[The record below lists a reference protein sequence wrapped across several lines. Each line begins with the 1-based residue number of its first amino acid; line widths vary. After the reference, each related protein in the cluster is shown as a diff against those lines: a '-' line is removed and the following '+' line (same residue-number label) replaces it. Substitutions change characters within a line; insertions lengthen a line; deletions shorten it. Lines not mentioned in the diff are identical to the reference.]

1 MRRCFARCGK
11 SSHFLLFLLVFLVV
25 AFSQSEAQGLQ
36 PPAAPPGVVPIYPV
50 KHTGLWQFFV
60 DSTLFRSRFLK
71 FSRKVIFDS
80 TGQFVDI
87 EEKLYDKD
95 YRLPIR
101 MSTEYYLTTLLRL
114 KNRELF
120 RQRVINAQV
129 KQMEISRGG
138 IELNIPV
145 RIRNKTF
152 RRIFGGDRVG
162 LTVSGNISFELSG
175 RTESRSGS
183 AVNSFQQKNIFSPK
197 FRQTQQLNVQGHV
210 GDKVKVSVNQ
220 NSEATFD
227 LENTLKLTYDG
238 DEDDIVRKIQAGNVS
253 LSLPSTKYVSVS
265 AKNEGLFGLKTEL
278 QMGNLSFT
286 GIASLQRGEKEKLNI
301 SGSAE
306 ENTLTVSDIQYVR
319 DRFFLVDTLYADNF
333 SNFDENMTFTT
344 NEDWRIVQ
352 LDVWKKVPQSEE
364 GAQPALAVLNPDE
377 YIGKD
382 LDSFDFVPGKIE
394 KSYFKRLVYGQD
406 YWLDEYQGFFWLRER
421 VGEQDVIAVAY
432 KRADGTVKG
441 TLYQDVPADSQVTIL
456 LKLVKPQASKPE
468 YRHTWRLAMRNVYNL
483 GVSNVPL
490 EGFDVKVVYSVT
502 GEDQEI
508 EPKSKLTYNYLMGLD
523 RLNEQGEVIEGGD
536 KKIDL
541 SNGWIFRLKEG
552 YLIFPILTPF
562 APPPNSKFY
571 FDSTKAVKIYNIK
584 DPTEERRQHKFNLL
598 ISTKSVKT
606 NYNLGFNILENS
618 VVVRLNGRTLTE
630 GKDYTVDY
638 FSGQLNIIAD
648 EARRPDAQ
656 IEIEYER
663 GSLFQLDKKTLLG
676 GRFQYDLGRNKFIG
690 FTTLFYSQS
699 TIDQRIRLGQ
709 EPIRN
714 FIWDINGAFEFKPN
728 FISKGLDKL
737 PIVETSAES
746 HLKLE
751 MEYAQVNP
759 NPNTFNMPELGENKG
774 VAYIDDFEGSKRS
787 TPLGIPYRI
796 WSFASVPL
804 RFRIPDRNV
813 DFSINPYTQ
822 DGKDLILKMDRARVK
837 FNWYNP
843 FEPVPIKD
851 IWPNKDVNTQTGTTT
866 TVLEMKWINEDIPV
880 DSAWAGIMRS
890 TVSFPDQKKTKYIEL
905 WVKGTTGRINIDI
918 GHISEDYWVRGVN
931 YRGLPSLGNLNTEDV
946 NFNTLLDEGEDVGI
960 DGIPDGQPGDDPD
973 DNFVGPEDA
982 IKQNLPHPFY
992 RINGTEGNGDPEK
1005 GVQGVRAPDTEDLN
1019 GDGDVNT
1026 QNDYFAYSFDLADE
1040 NNPYIKGRTSAGWR
1054 LYRIPIRDYDFKVG
1068 NPDTNFQEIFYV
1080 RLWLNN
1086 LEPDGEFHTI
1096 QIATFDFVGNEWE
1109 EKGLALTDTSNF
1121 QKSDT
1126 LFTLDVYNTEENVE
1140 AVEGG
1145 PEPYHSPPN
1154 VTGIVDRI
1162 TRARSKEQ
1170 SLVLRMKQLPAGA
1183 KVEALKQLNSSIN
1196 MINYGKLKMFV
1207 HGDWMLPKDDPP
1219 LEFFIRFGPTEQ
1231 VYYEYTEP
1239 VYPHWDERNNIEID
1253 FKELTDTKQEKYL
1266 LADSANGLP
1275 VFFREDPNYPGKTF
1289 KVVGYP
1295 SLHKVN
1301 YFVIGVRNK
1310 GTQDL
1315 QDIEVWVDELRVTDV
1330 ERESGNA
1337 MRLSANLQMADV
1349 GQVNASWELVD
1360 DNFRRLEQKYANQ
1373 KGPSGFTRLRQ
1384 IYNSNFRL
1392 NKFLPQFLKVEI
1404 PVHFKY
1410 DRNVQVPKYYY
1421 NSDRRTFFRP
1431 DNMFDRVKTFLGLNA
1446 LSPELEANSNISES
1460 RSFGFSF
1467 KRKNEQRDPWYLK
1480 YSINRLN
1487 LSVNFVQVHRSS
1499 PTQKR
1504 QDNAQISGQIS
1515 YSVQFPRDKF
1525 FTPFAWLGK
1534 GRLVRALARQK
1545 LYYLPSSIAANA
1557 SLTDNENVIQNR
1569 LEPKPTITP
1578 QTATDRSFQMSYK
1591 MLESLDMRFNRRVR
1605 SDAWYKKYRARDVM
1619 KAIFD
1624 RLDFGLDKNVT
1635 QNFNLN
1641 YRPNFFNIFR
1651 PTYSYQSQFTYSIVN
1666 PKRNDRTSRLNISQ
1680 NLQFS
1685 IEPAD
1690 LINRIYNPK
1699 LKQKKPPK
1707 KKTGF
1712 GPKKFG
1718 PGKSKKT
1725 PTQGKTGKDKTGKD
1739 KQQDQQ
1745 EKKGFR
1751 PPNLLHLLHS
1761 VLTSW
1766 KSINVRMVRTENYQ
1780 HFLLKRMPDWRYQLG
1795 LNRDPRAGV
1804 DTTFNKLFRLPS
1816 ISKRDEIKFDS
1827 QFLFSQ
1833 YIQVNLNYAYS
1844 LDRRS
1849 SNQQDYANFQSGYF
1863 FMGDDPQKGE
1873 KTWWQYVPDWGVRV
1887 RGLEKIPFLK
1897 KYVKTMT
1904 MEHSRNGKFQQ
1915 SLRYEGDEEF
1925 RDSWTYTNSY
1935 QPFFALNINT
1945 VWGVNV
1951 TLRYNTSQSYNYSS
1965 NGTINAN
1972 LTSSFDASAKYS
1984 LRKGFSLPIPFL
1996 KKKKLKNEMDLTVTF
2011 NRTSSLNQTKRPG
2024 TTEYVVLYA
2033 TKNTKFRPQL
2043 TYRFSQRVT
2052 GSAFFERGITE
2063 NVRTG
2068 RYSYFEFGI
2077 NVNIAIR

>member
-1 MRRCFARCGK
+1 MRHLFARTGIIR
-11 SSHFLLFLLVFLVV
+11 SLLLALLTLLVAIPVLP
-25 AFSQSEAQGLQ
+25 AQGLHS
-36 PPAAPPGVVPIYPV
+36 PDEPPGVVPIYPA
-50 KHTGLWQFFV
+50 KYAGLWRFFV
-60 DSTLFRSRFLK
+60 DSTLFHSRFLK
-71 FSRKVIFDS
+71 FSRTVTFDS

-87 EEKLYDKD
+87 QETLFGKN

-101 MSTEYYLTTLLRL
+101 MTTQYYLATLQQR

-120 RQRVINAQV
+120 RQRVLNAQV

-152 RRIFGGDRVG
+152 QRIFGGDRVG

-183 AVNSFQQKNIFSPK
+183 AVNSFQQKNVFSPK

-265 AKNEGLFGLKTEL
+265 ARNEGLFGLKTEVQL
-278 QMGNLSFT
+278 GNLSFT
-286 GIASLQRGEKEKLNI
+286 GIASLQRGEKQKLNI

-306 ENTLTVSDIQYVR
+306 ENTFTVSDIQYVR
-319 DRFFLVDTLYADNF
+319 HRFFLVDTLYADNF
-333 SNFDENMTFTT
+333 SNFDENMQFFT
-344 NEDWRIVQ
+344 NENWRIAQ
-352 LDVWKKVPQSEE
+352 LDVWKKVPQSKE
-364 GAQPALAVLNPDE
+364 GAQRAVAVLDPDD
-377 YIGKD
+377 YLGQD
-382 LDSFDFVPGKIE
+382 LESLEFYPGKIE
-394 KSYFKRLVYGQD
+394 KSYFIRLVYGQD
-406 YWLDEYQGFFWLRER
+406 YWYDEYQGFFWLREP

-432 KRADGTVKG
+432 KRQDGVVKG
-441 TLYQDVPADSQVTIL
+441 TLYQDVPADSQAIIL

-468 YRHTWRLAMRNVYNL
+468 YRHTWRLEMRNVYNL
-483 GVSNVPL
+483 GVSNVSL
-490 EGFDVKVVYSVT
+490 DGFDVKVVYSVT
-502 GEDQEI
+502 GEDQEV

-523 RLNEQGEVIEGGD
+523 RLNEQGEVVEGGD

-541 SNGWIFRLKEG
+541 SNGWIFRLRDG
-552 YLIFPILTPF
+552 YLIFPTLTPF
-562 APPPNSKFY
+562 APPPNSPFY

-584 DPTEERRQHKFNLL
+584 DQVEERRQHKFNLL
-598 ISTKSVKT
+598 ITTKSVKT
-606 NYNLGFNILENS
+606 SYNLGFNILENS

-638 FSGQLNIIAD
+638 FSGQLNIITD

-663 GSLFQLDKKTLLG
+663 GALFQLDKKTLLG

-714 FIWDINGAFEFKPN
+714 FIWDINGAFDFKPN

-737 PIVETSAES
+737 PILETSAES

-759 NPNTFNMPELGENKG
+759 NPNTFNMPELGENNG

-796 WSFASVPL
+796 WSFASVPM
-804 RFRIPDRNV
+804 RFRIPDRNI
-813 DFSINPYTQ
+813 DYSINPFTEE
-822 DGKDLILKMDRARVK
+822 GRRLILSLDRNRVK

-866 TVLEMKWINEDIPV
+866 TVLEFKWINENTPI

-905 WVKGTTGRINIDI
+905 WVKGTVGRINIDI

-931 YRGLPSLGNLNTEDV
+931 YRGLPSLGNLNTEDK
-946 NFNTLLDEGEDVGI
+946 NFNNLLDEGEDVGI

-982 IKQNLPHPFY
+982 VNQGLPHPFY
-992 RINGTEGNGDPEK
+992 GINGTEGNGDPEK

-1026 QNDYFAYSFDLADE
+1026 QNDYFAYSFDLTDE
-1040 NNPYIKGRTSAGWR
+1040 SNPYIKGRTSAGWR
-1054 LYRIPIRDYDFKVG
+1054 LYRIPLRDYDFKIG

-1086 LEPDGEFHTI
+1086 LPADGEFHTI

-1109 EKGLALTDTSNF
+1109 EKGLAFNDSSTF

-1170 SLVLRMKQLPAGA
+1170 SLVLRMLQIPAGG
-1183 KVEALKQLNSSIN
+1183 KVEAIKQLNSSIN
-1196 MINYGKLKMFV
+1196 MLNYGKLKMFV

-1239 VYPHWDERNNIEID
+1239 VYPHWDTRNNIEID
-1253 FKELTDTKQEKYL
+1253 FKELTDTKQEQYL
-1266 LADSANGLP
+1266 LADSINGLP
-1275 VFFREDPNYPGKTF
+1275 VFFRADPNYPEKTF

-1295 SLHKVN
+1295 SLHKIN

-1310 GTQDL
+1310 SNHDL
-1315 QDIEVWVDELRVTDV
+1315 YNVEVWVDELRVTDV

-1349 GQVNASWELVD
+1349 AQVNASWELVD

-1373 KGPSGFTRLRQ
+1373 SGPSGFTRQNQ
-1384 IYNSNFRL
+1384 IYNTNVQL
-1392 NKFLPQFLKVEI
+1392 HKFLPKFLKVKI

-1410 DRNVQVPKYYY
+1410 SRNMQVPKYFY
-1421 NSDRRTFFRP
+1421 NSDRRTFYRP
-1431 DNMFDRVKTFLGLNA
+1431 DNIWDRMKTFLGFRT

-1460 RSFGFSF
+1460 RSFGFNF
-1467 KRKNEQRDPWYLK
+1467 QRNGDKRDPWYLK
-1480 YSINRLN
+1480 YTINKLVF
-1487 LSVNFVQVHRSS
+1487 SANFVQSHRSS

-1504 QDNAQISGQIS
+1504 QDNTQISGKVS
-1515 YSVQFPRDKF
+1515 YSVSFPRNKF
-1525 FTPFAWLGK
+1525 VMPFAWLGK
-1534 GRLVRALARQK
+1534 GRWVRSLARQK
-1545 LYYLPSSIAANA
+1545 LYYLPSNLSADF
-1557 SLTDNENVIQNR
+1557 SLTDNEDVQQNR
-1569 LEPKPTITP
+1569 LEPRPTITP
-1578 QTATDRSFQMSYK
+1578 KTATNRSFKMGYK
-1591 MLESLDMRFNRRVR
+1591 MLESLDFRFSRTVQ
-1605 SDAWYKKYRARDVM
+1605 SDAWYKGYRANDVM

-1624 RLDFGLDKNVT
+1624 RLDFGLDKNVS
-1635 QNFNLN
+1635 QNFSIN
-1641 YRPNFFNIFR
+1641 YRPNFLNILR
-1651 PTYSYQSQFTYSIVN
+1651 PQYSYSSNFVYNITN
-1666 PKRNDRTSRLNISQ
+1666 PKRNDRNSRLNISQ
-1680 NLQFS
+1680 QLQLTL
-1685 IEPAD
+1685 EPAD
-1690 LINRIYNPK
+1690 LINRIYNPR
-1699 LKQKKPPK
+1699 LKKRKPKSPAK
-1707 KKTGF
+1707 GF

-1718 PGKSKKT
+1718 PGKQSGQNKNNAENTASDEGEPQQKK
-1725 PTQGKTGKDKTGKD
+1725 
-1739 KQQDQQ
+1739 
-1745 EKKGFR
+1745 FR
-1751 PPNLLHLLHS
+1751 PPNVLNLLHS
-1761 VLTSW
+1761 VFTSW
-1766 KSINVRMVRTENYQ
+1766 KNINVRFSRAENYQ
-1780 HFLLKRMPDWRYQLG
+1780 HFLLERMPDWKYQLG
-1795 LNRDPRAGV
+1795 INREPRAGL
-1804 DTTFNKLFRLPS
+1804 DTTYNKLFRLPT
-1816 ISKRDEIKFDS
+1816 IRKKDDIKFDS

-1833 YIQVNLNYAYS
+1833 YVQLNLNYNYS
-1844 LDRRS
+1844 MDRQS
-1849 SNQQDYANFQSGYF
+1849 SNQQDYANIQQGYF
-1863 FMGDDPQKGE
+1863 FLGDDPQKGE
-1873 KTWWQYVPDWGVRV
+1873 NSWWQYVPDWNIRI
-1887 RGLEKIPFLK
+1887 RGLERLPFLK
-1897 KYVKTMT
+1897 KYIKTLT
-1904 MEHSRNGKFQQ
+1904 LEHSRNGKFTQTV
-1915 SLRYEGDEEF
+1915 RYEGSQEF
-1925 RDSWTYTNSY
+1925 RDSWTYTNNY
-1935 QPFFALNINT
+1935 QPFFSISINT
-1945 VWGVNV
+1945 VWRVNF
-1951 TLRYNTSQSYNYSS
+1951 TARYNTSRSYNYSS

-1972 LTSSFDASAKYS
+1972 VTSSFDASLKYS
-1984 LRKGFSLPIPFL
+1984 LRKGFSLPLPFL
-1996 KKKKLKNEMDLTVTF
+1996 KKKRLKNEMDLTVTF
-2011 NRTSSLNQTKRPG
+2011 NRTASLNQTKRPG
-2024 TTEYVVLYA
+2024 ETDFVVLYA

-2052 GSAFFERGITE
+2052 GSAFFERGVTD

-2068 RYSYFEFGI
+2068 KYSYFEFGI